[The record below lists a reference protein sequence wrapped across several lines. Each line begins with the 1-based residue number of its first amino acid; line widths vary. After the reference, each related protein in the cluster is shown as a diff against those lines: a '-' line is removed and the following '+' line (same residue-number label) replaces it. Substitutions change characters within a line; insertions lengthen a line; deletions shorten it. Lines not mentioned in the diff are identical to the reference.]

1 VHFGVVTA
9 PALALRTITRRFR
22 AGVPGCSAEVVALD
36 SVSLTLMPGESLGI
50 VGEAGAGKS
59 TLLLC
64 ATRLLSVD
72 RGEVVGDGARYVPPH
87 GVEHP
92 YLSVRASLEYAAV
105 ERELASDRGAPTA
118 DALLERTQLTEYS
131 KLRIGELTAGLR
143 ARVAVAH
150 ALIDEPRLLCID
162 EPSIAL
168 SPAQRLR
175 YGALLATLRR
185 DGLSVLI
192 AARKRWSVAGLTQ
205 RAVTLERGRVVESA
219 LRERTL
225 ELDVGAP
232 RLAVTALADRVP
244 SVVRSGR
251 ALRVVLDDEL
261 SAEEVMSACRSLGI
275 SVYGSRVIIGRAGRV
290 AEEDY

>member
-1 VHFGVVTA
+1 MTA
-9 PALALRTITRRFR
+9 PALALCSIARRFR

-36 SVSLTLMPGESLGI
+36 GISLTVMPGESVAV

-64 ATRLLSVD
+64 AARLLPAD
-72 RGEVVGDGARYVPPH
+72 CGEVTGDSARYVPPH

-92 YLSVRASLEYAAV
+92 YLSVRASLEYAAA
-105 ERELASDRGAPTA
+105 ERELATDSDAPTA
-118 DALLERTQLTEYS
+118 AVLLERTQLTEYAT
-131 KLRIGELTAGLR
+131 LRIGELTAGLR

-150 ALIDEPRLLCID
+150 ALVDEPRVLCID

-175 YGALLATLRR
+175 YGALLAAVRR
-185 DGLSVLI
+185 DGVAVLI
-192 AARKRWSVAGLTQ
+192 AARKRWSVSGLAQ
-205 RAVTLERGRVVESA
+205 RTLTLERGRLVQSA

-225 ELDVGAP
+225 ELDVAAP
-232 RLAVTALADRVP
+232 RLAATALADRVP
-244 SVVRSGR
+244 SVVRRGR
-251 ALRVVLDDEL
+251 ALHVALDDV
-261 SAEEVMSACRSLGI
+261 SAEEVMSACHSLGI
-275 SVYGSRVIIGRAGRV
+275 SVYGSRVIVGRTGRV